1 LVEEKEQL
9 DDRTQ
14 KLSEFMNAAASAE
27 IPPEDYSLLSLQ
39 LGVMRQ
45 YSGILGRRIQLAN
58 LSEPSVHYPSRTG
71 GELTHELKVWPQYFQ
86 PIVDGNKTFEGRK
99 MDREYMSDD
108 KLWLREWC
116 PKDRAYTGR
125 QCWAVIGDM
134 LDGGKFGIEKG
145 WCVMS
150 LKDVFPPKPLLEKAL

>member
-1 LVEEKEQL
+1 MSTWQERLVEEKEQL
-9 DDRTQ
+9 DDRIERLVQ
-14 KLSEFMNAAASAE
+14 FMNNGAKALR
-27 IPPEDYSLLSLQ
+27 PEDFSVLTFQ

-45 YSGILGRRIQLAN
+45 YFGILGRRIQLAN
-58 LSEPSVHYPSRTG
+58 LNEPAVRYFR
-71 GELTHELKVWPQYFQ
+71 EVTHELKVWPEYFQ
-86 PIVDGNKTFEGRK
+86 PIIDGDKTFEGRK
-99 MDREYMSDD
+99 MNREYMTGD

-125 QCWAVIGDM
+125 TCSAVIGDM

-150 LKDVFPPKPLLEKAL
+150 LKDVKAL